1 MALAFDIREA
11 TPMDSEAIGRI
22 HVETWQATYA
32 GMLDPGY
39 LARLDAG
46 TWATRWR
53 ESIGRL
59 RAGTAR
65 RGKVLV
71 VTAPGQGAIG
81 FGSCGRARSHT
92 LPYDGEIETLYIHPD
107 WQGQGLGRE
116 LLVALFE
123 ELSAAGFLSA
133 LVWVVAANPSRFFYE
148 AMGGERLA
156 EKNEPFAGRP
166 APQIAYGWDDLATW
180 LAAWR

>member
-1 MALAFDIREA
+1 MALAFDIRDA
-11 TPMDSEAIGRI
+11 TPLDSEAIGRI

-32 GMLDPGY
+32 GMLEAAY
-39 LARLDAG
+39 LSRLDAG

-53 ESIGRL
+53 EAIGRL
-59 RAGTAR
+59 RAGSPR
-65 RGKVLV
+65 LGKVLV
-71 VTAPGQGAIG
+71 ATAPGQGAVG
-81 FGSCGRARSHT
+81 FGSCGRARSET
-92 LPYDGEIETLYIHPD
+92 LPYDGEIETLYILPD

-123 ELSAAGFLSA
+123 ELAAAGFLSA
-133 LVWVVAANPSRFFYE
+133 LVWVVASNPSRFFYE

-156 EKNEPFAGRP
+156 EKSEPFAGRP
-166 APQIAYGWDDLATW
+166 VPQIAYGWDDINGW